1 MSHNYDLLETTHHFE
16 VLWSALGAVKVA
28 GEQHVVDV
36 VAGAVVEF
44 PHVERSWFEIVEIGF
59 HL

>member
-1 MSHNYDLLETTHHFE
+1 MIRTKSSWERTYHFE
-16 VLWSALGAVKVA
+16 VLRSALSAVKVA

-44 PHVERSWFEIVEIGF
+44 PHVEGSRLEIMEIGF